1 MDKHTLH
8 TLSALDARR
17 LIGNRAISPV
27 ELLDDC
33 IRQIEAIN
41 PAVNALAATCFTQAR
56 TDAKAAEAAVMRGE
70 SLGLLHGLPL
80 GVKDLEETAGVLTT
94 YGSALFKSHV
104 PAEDNAFVSRLRRA
118 GAILTAKTNTPEMG
132 AGANT
137 RNTVW
142 GATGNP
148 FNPTLNAGG
157 SSGGS
162 AVALATNMLPVCC
175 GSDTGGSLRIPA
187 AYCGIV
193 GFRPSPGIVPGDTRV
208 LGWSPLTVSGPMGRT
223 VADVRLQFAAT
234 VGLDDTEPLSTDV
247 DPLDILHARDVDVS
261 RLRVGYTEDF
271 GICAVSAETR
281 TTFRNKIRA
290 LSSHVHVCEAVTLD
304 LGEADR
310 CFDVIRAQNFIASFQ
325 AIYERDPM
333 LLGPNTRVNYE
344 MGQAMSMADAVWAH
358 AEQTRI
364 FRRFQ
369 QVYKDYD
376 VIISP
381 SVSVSPFPWEQLYL
395 SEMDGQPLENY
406 YRWLGLTYVVTLLTN
421 PAISLPAGKDSLHMP
436 FGLQVI
442 GPLRQDRRLLDV
454 AQALEGV
461 FATTSDLARPL
472 PDETR
477 LRERT
482 PSLMSIVTDAPDSH
496 LALSIP

>member
-1 MDKHTLH
+1 MDQHALH
-8 TLSALDARR
+8 TLSAQDARR

-56 TDAKAAEAAVMRGE
+56 TNAKAAEAAVMRGDR
-70 SLGLLHGLPL
+70 LGLLHGLPL

-94 YGSALFKSHV
+94 YGSALFKSNV
-104 PAEDNAFVSRLRRA
+104 PAQDNAFVSRLRRA

-193 GFRPSPGIVPGDTRV
+193 GFRPSPGMVPGDTRV

-234 VGLDDTEPLSTDV
+234 VGLDDTEPLSADV

-261 RLRVGYTEDF
+261 RLRIGYTEDF
-271 GICAVSAETR
+271 GVCSVSAETR
-281 TTFRNKIRA
+281 KTFRSKIEA
-290 LSSHVHVCEAVTLD
+290 LSCHVHVCEPVTLD

-369 QVYKDYD
+369 QVYKNYD
-376 VIISP
+376 VIVSP

-395 SEMDGQPLENY
+395 AEMDGQPLENY

-421 PAISLPAGKDSLHMP
+421 PAISLPAGRDGLDMP

-442 GPLRQDRRLLDV
+442 GPLRQDRKLLDV
-454 AQALEGV
+454 AQALESV

-472 PDETR
+472 PDEAL
-477 LRERT
+477 LRE
-482 PSLMSIVTDAPDSH
+482 PNAALMSIVTDAPDSS
-496 LALSIP
+496 LASSIP